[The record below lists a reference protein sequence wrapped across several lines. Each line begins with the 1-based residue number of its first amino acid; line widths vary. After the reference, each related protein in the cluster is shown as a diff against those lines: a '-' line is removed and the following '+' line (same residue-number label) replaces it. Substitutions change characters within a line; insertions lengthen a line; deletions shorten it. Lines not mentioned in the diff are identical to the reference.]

1 MGNYNSLRIE
11 FNKELQKFA
20 KINEENK
27 LKINELE
34 QKFKAQNKVQQINQ
48 IKKKIEKQIK
58 DLNELNLEFEKDN
71 SEFDVKI
78 RKINQKIAKYDNEK
92 KKIQKELN
100 LLNERKEKYEQLKMN
115 SDEDELLR
123 ITNEINKNTKKE
135 NKLIDIISNLDGQL
149 DSIGKNRKE
158 YYLKLE
164 KRKKNIEEV
173 NEEIKNSINNISKN
187 HSYKISL
194 TEMSPKKLNTYR
206 ENYSKTL
213 SNEYT
218 VLLEHKNEELEET
231 IMRKDNEI
239 KELTKKFQAVNEKC
253 KKLQKIKK

>member
-1 MGNYNSLRIE
+1 
-11 FNKELQKFA
+11 
-20 KINEENK
+20 
-27 LKINELE
+27 
-34 QKFKAQNKVQQINQ
+34 
-48 IKKKIEKQIK
+48 
-58 DLNELNLEFEKDN
+58 
-71 SEFDVKI
+71 
-78 RKINQKIAKYDNEK
+78 
-92 KKIQKELN
+92 
-100 LLNERKEKYEQLKMN
+100 MN